1 MSFIPKRGKT
11 KIMWLP
17 WTTGQTTAKDGLVA
31 FSSGRL
37 IPATSSMEGH
47 TIAGTAVKAVTSATD
62 VYTTAGDIAVKVP
75 IEKYVEWEATVTAT
89 LVVGDV
95 GLHCDL
101 TDQSTVN
108 RGGSSY
114 DIVTVTKFISTTKAL
129 VVLNIG
135 PGAIKGQT

>member
-1 MSFIPKRGKT
+1 MSFIRKTGRT

-17 WTTGQTTAKDGLVA
+17 WTTGQVTAKDGLVA

-37 IPATSSMEGH
+37 IPATSSSEGH
-47 TIAGTAVKAVTSATD
+47 AIAGVAVKAITSASSE
-62 VYTTAGDIAVKVP
+62 YTTAADIAVRVP

-108 RGGSSY
+108 RGASSL
-114 DIVTVTKFISTTKAL
+114 DIVTITKFLSTTKCRC
-129 VVLNIG
+129 VLNIG